1 MTQYRSYPESQQPCM
16 LTADD
21 VADFFLHA
29 ADSDS
34 GLRQPMTNMRLQ
46 KLLYYAQAW
55 SLALAG
61 EPLFGEDIE
70 AWEHGPV
77 VRSVYMRFK
86 QHGSHRLSTEYA
98 QSPQLT
104 PAQRSVLDAVWASY
118 GDVGAARLRVMAH
131 RERPWRE
138 ARQARDEGD
147 TCNVSLSHDAMRE
160 YFAARLGH
168 DRERRLAQQ
177 RTAYAKQPTTA
188 LERALGDEALALI
201 ASS

>member
-1 MTQYRSYPESQQPCM
+1 MTQYRSYSESQQPFM
-16 LTADD
+16 LTADG

-55 SLALAG
+55 TLALTG

-77 VRSVYMRFK
+77 VRSVYTRFK
-86 QHGSHRLSTEYA
+86 QHGSRRLSTEHV

-104 PAQRSVLDAVWASY
+104 PAQRSILDAVWASY
-118 GDVGAARLRVMAH
+118 GDVSAARLRAMAH
-131 RERPWRE
+131 RERPWKE
-138 ARQARDEGD
+138 ARQGHDEGD

-160 YFAARLGH
+160 YFAARLGR
-168 DRERRLAQQ
+168 DRERRLAEQ
-177 RTAYAKQPTTA
+177 RAAYAKQPATA
-188 LERALGDEALALI
+188 LEHALGEEALGLI
-201 ASS
+201 AIS